1 MIGRALRT
9 VPGGALDYVLVN
21 VIAMHVMQMAVVQI
35 VGVAVVLE
43 GDVTAPC
50 PVRVRMLFVCFV
62 SHCAPPSQSLNNRSF
77 EQFAC

>member
-1 MIGRALRT
+1 MIGCALRT
-9 VPGGALDYVLVN
+9 VLRVALDNVLVN

-50 PVRVRMLFVCFV
+50 PVRVRMLFVRFAGHV
-62 SHCAPPSQSLNNRSF
+62 APFLSH
-77 EQFAC
+77 